1 MIKNLIF
8 LGAPG
13 VGKGTLAK
21 EVAKSKGLVHI
32 STGDI
37 FRKEIAAE
45 SELGLKVKAILAAG
59 EYVSD
64 DITNAI
70 VKKTLESS
78 EVKAKGFIL
87 DGYPR
92 TINQAEF
99 LKSINVHLDGAVL
112 LKAAD
117 SVVQSRLESRAK
129 IENRQDDTPEVIA
142 KRIEVYNEKTAPLIN
157 WYKNEDQ
164 LIEIDAEGS
173 IQDNYDNL
181 IKGVF

>member
-1 MIKNLIF
+1 MIKNFIF

-21 EVAKSKGLVHI
+21 MLSKEKGIKHI

-37 FRKEIAAE
+37 FRNEIKNE
-45 SELGLKVKAILAAG
+45 TELGKKVKAILAAG

-70 VKKTLESS
+70 VEKALNTE
-78 EVKAKGFIL
+78 EVKTHGFIL

-99 LKSINVHLDGAVL
+99 LKSIDINIDGAVL
-112 LKAAD
+112 LKASD
-117 SVVQSRLESRAK
+117 HKVQERLENRAK
-129 IENRQDDTPEVIA
+129 LENRADDTPEVIA
-142 KRIEVYNEKTAPLIN
+142 NRIKVYNDKTAPLIN
-157 WYKNEDQ
+157 WYDKEG
-164 LIEIDAEGS
+164 LIIEIDSEGDIPS
-173 IQDNYDNL
+173 NYKNL
-181 IKGVF
+181 IEGIF

>member
-1 MIKNLIF
+1 MIKNFIF

-21 EVAKSKGLVHI
+21 KLAADKGLVHI

-37 FRKEIAAE
+37 FRKNIENE
-45 SELGLKVKAILAAG
+45 TPLGLKVKAILAAG

-70 VKKTLESS
+70 VKDAIEAP
-78 EVKAKGFIL
+78 EVVAKGFIL

-99 LKSINVHLDGAVL
+99 LKANGTHITGAVL
-112 LKAAD
+112 LQASD
-117 SVVQSRLESRAK
+117 DLVQQRLLGRAQK
-129 IENRQDDTPEVIA
+129 ENRADDTPEVIA
-142 KRIEVYNEKTAPLIN
+142 NRVRVYNEKTAPLI
-157 WYKNEDQ
+157 
-164 LIEIDAEGS
+164 S
-173 IQDNYDNL
+173 
-181 IKGVF
+181 